1 MRLGVLIFA
10 KPEEDVASG
19 IERLEEAGKKQG
31 HEVVR
36 LYETTLSIYSPPFQ
50 GGVRGGYRV
59 EVRQDEKSLPRFD
72 AIITRPNFIEEP
84 SLHTPLIEA
93 LEHSGYR
100 VLNRAEPV
108 AIAKNKLVQRIRFQK
123 AGIPMPRWAIVHT
136 VKEARRAAPEIGF
149 PMMVKVPFG
158 TWGAGVFYAENL
170 ETLQP
175 IMHYLQVRDGNPAI
189 LEEFVAEANRKD
201 VRVFVVGGKIVVA
214 MERTARD
221 NDVRSNTSIGGS
233 GSPVTLTDEE
243 QRLALAATKTCG
255 LDIAGVDILRSSRG
269 PLVIEINANP
279 GFAELERVTGT
290 DVAGQII
297 EFVVS

>member
-1 MRLGVLIFA
+1 MRLGVLIFS
-10 KPEEDVASG
+10 KPEEDVSSG
-19 IERLEEAGKKQG
+19 IERLEEAGKKRG
-31 HEVVR
+31 HEVER
-36 LYETTLSIYSPPFQ
+36 LYETTLTTICSADAPLQVF
-50 GGVRGGYRV
+50 R
-59 EVRQDEKSLPRFD
+59 DEQPLGKFD

-93 LEHSGYR
+93 LEQSGYR
-100 VLNRAEPV
+100 VLNRAAPV
-108 AIAKNKLVQRIRFQK
+108 AVAKNKLTQRLHFHA
-123 AGIPMPRWAIVHT
+123 AGIPMPKWAIIHS
-136 VKEARRAAPEIGF
+136 VKEARRTAPMIGF

-189 LEEFVAEANRKD
+189 LEEFITEANRKD
-201 VRVFVVGGKIVVA
+201 VRVFVVGRKIVAA
-214 MERTARD
+214 MERTARQ

-243 QRLALAATKTCG
+243 QRVALAATKTCG
-255 LDIAGVDILRSSRG
+255 LDIAGVDILRSTRG
-269 PLVIEINANP
+269 PLVIEVNANP
-279 GFAELERVTGT
+279 GFAELERVTGV

-297 EFVVS
+297 DFVVS

>member
-1 MRLGVLIFA
+1 MKIGVLIFSR
-10 KPEEDVASG
+10 PEEDVASG
-19 IERLEEAGKKQG
+19 IERLEEAGRSRG

-36 LYETTLSIYSPPFQ
+36 LYETTVSVMNVEGRI
-50 GGVRGGYRV
+50 
-59 EVRQDEKSLPRFD
+59 EVRLNEQPLGTFD

-100 VLNRAEPV
+100 ILNRAEPV
-108 AIAKNKLVQRIRFQK
+108 ALAKNKLVQRIRFQK
-123 AGIPMPRWAIVHT
+123 AGILMPAWTIVHT
-136 VKEARRAAPEIGF
+136 VKEARRAASLFNF

-189 LEEFVAEANRKD
+189 LEEFIAEANRKD
-201 VRVFVVGGKIVVA
+201 VRVFVVGGKIVAA
-214 MERTARD
+214 MERSARAG
-221 NDVRSNTSIGGS
+221 DVRSNTSIGGS
-233 GSPVTLTDEE
+233 GSPITLTDEE

-279 GFAELERVTGT
+279 GFAELERVSGV

-297 EFVVS
+297 EFAVS